1 MATTERARIN
11 LYLPKKL
18 ADRIQAEASDLGMSS
33 NAYVISMLSHY
44 YNGLDASRNAAKLQK
59 ILDDWKEGMQTLD
72 QAKIESAREGIEQMN
87 FFTE

>member
-1 MATTERARIN
+1 MATTKKARIN

-18 ADRIQAEASDLGMSS
+18 ADRIQAEASELGLSS

-44 YNGLDASRNAAKLQK
+44 YNGLDASRSAAKLQK
-59 ILDDWKEGMQTLD
+59 FMEDWKEGMQTLD
-72 QAKIESAREGIEQMN
+72 QAKIESAKEGIEQLN